1 MKIKDTRKYWMWL
14 SHACGAG
21 SKVAVSLVRHFGNAY
36 NVYSCDE
43 ESLASCDFRI
53 DKRIKS
59 ALLYK
64 DISDEDDII
73 HWCDSNGVRIICPD
87 DSLYPPSLRALV
99 DAPMTLYVLGELP
112 DFENMFTCA
121 VVGTRS
127 MTEYGRDMSYKF
139 GHGLASGGACLVSGL
154 ALGCDA
160 MAMKGALDAG
170 GVTVAVL
177 GCGIDVVY
185 PKENEALLSR
195 VLNSGAVITEYSPGV
210 SPHSK
215 NFPVRNRIISGIS
228 QAACVIEGN
237 MRSGSLITARH
248 AVYQGR
254 DLFAVPGKVGEIGA
268 EGTNHLIKNGAE
280 AVTSPEDIL
289 SRYELIYPHT
299 IDVKKI
305 VIPVVKEDTVD
316 DNVRVLTKKKRKSP
330 AKIKKTKEDPFP
342 QRPSHSGSVDFD
354 SLSEEEK
361 QVYRAMMPDIPML
374 AEEICNACGM
384 PIATVMASL
393 TLLEISGAV
402 ESGAGGYFMRHADDE
417 EVGEPAITEL
427 DEGI

>member
-36 NVYSCDE
+36 NVYCCDE
-43 ESLASCDFRI
+43 DSLADCNFRV
-53 DKRIKS
+53 DKRIRS
-59 ALLYK
+59 NLLYK
-64 DISDEDDII
+64 DISDEEDII
-73 HWCDSNGVRIICPD
+73 RWCDSIGVRIICPD
-87 DSLYPPSLRALV
+87 DTLYPLSLRALV
-99 DAPMTLYVLGELP
+99 DAPMVLYTLGVLP
-112 DFENMFTCA
+112 DFENTFTCA

-127 MTEYGRDMSYKF
+127 MSEYGREMSYKF
-139 GHGLASGGACLVSGL
+139 GHGLASGGAGLVSGL

-170 GVTVAVL
+170 GTTVAVL

-185 PKENEALLSR
+185 PKENEALLER
-195 VLNSGAVITEYSPGV
+195 VLNSGAVITEFSPGV
-210 SPHSK
+210 SPLRK
-215 NFPVRNRIISGIS
+215 NFPIRNRIISGIS
-228 QAACVIEGN
+228 QSVCVIEGN

-254 DLFAVPGKVGEIGA
+254 ELFAVPGKVGEIGA

-299 IDVKKI
+299 IDIKNI
-305 VIPVVKEDTVD
+305 VTPVVENKTEDE
-316 DNVRVLTKKKRKSP
+316 NIRILTKKKKKSTV
-330 AKIKKTKEDPFP
+330 KNKKTKEEIFSKSAK
-342 QRPSHSGSVDFD
+342 PSGNVDFD

-361 QVYRAMMPDIPML
+361 RVYRAMMPDIPML
-374 AEEICNACGM
+374 AEEICNVSGM
-384 PIATVMASL
+384 PVSTVMASL

>member
-1 MKIKDTRKYWMWL
+1 VKIKDTRKYWMWL

-21 SKVAVSLVRHFGNAY
+21 SKVAVSLIRQFGNAY
-36 NVYSCDE
+36 NVFNADE
-43 ESLASCDFRI
+43 NAIAKCDFRI
-53 DKRIKS
+53 DKRIIS
-59 ALLYK
+59 NLLYK
-64 DISDEDDII
+64 DISDEEDII
-73 HWCDSNGVRIICPD
+73 RWCDSNGVRIICPD
-87 DSLYPPSLRALV
+87 DTVYPSSLRALV
-99 DAPMTLYVLGELP
+99 DAPMALYMLGDLP
-112 DFENMFTCA
+112 DLENLLACA

-127 MTEYGRDMSYKF
+127 MTEYGRDMAYKF
-139 GHGLASGGACLVSGL
+139 GYGLASGGACLVSGL
-154 ALGCDA
+154 AKGCDA
-160 MAMKGALDAG
+160 MAMNGALDAG

-195 VLNSGAVITEYSPGV
+195 VLNGGAVITEYSPGV
-210 SPHSK
+210 SPHKK

-228 QAACVIEGN
+228 QSACVIEGS

-268 EGTNHLIKNGAE
+268 EGTNFLIKNGAD

-289 SRYELIYPHT
+289 SRYEFVYPHT
-299 IDVKKI
+299 IDLKKM
-305 VIPVVKEDTVD
+305 VLPTEKPSEEDEEI
-316 DNVRVLTKKKRKSP
+316 RVLPKKKKKAT
-330 AKIKKTKEDPFP
+330 AKNKKMKEPPFAEQP
-342 QRPSHSGSVDFD
+342 RVAHTVDFD
-354 SLSEEEK
+354 SLSDEEK
-361 QVYRAMMPDIPML
+361 KIYRAMTPDIPML
-374 AEEICNACGM
+374 AEEIGNASGM
-384 PIATVMASL
+384 PISTVMAAL